1 MGGLFGVASH
11 DNCTYD
17 VFFGTDYH
25 SHLGTRR
32 GGMCFY
38 GESGFQRSI
47 HNIENSP
54 FRTKFERDMAEFE
67 GNMGIG
73 CISDMEP
80 QPVLICAKWGSFAV
94 TTVGIINNM
103 ADLTDEI
110 LQHGGHFFELSGGR
124 VNPTE
129 LAAALIAQK
138 ENIVEGIRYAQQ
150 RIEGSMT
157 ILAMTSEAIYA
168 ARDRLGRT
176 PMLIGHKEGA
186 FCASFEN
193 FVYYNLGYTD
203 YSELGPGEI
212 VRITADRVESLAP
225 PLEKCRICAFLW
237 TYYGYPNSTYE
248 GVNVEEMRYRC
259 GAILADNDAG
269 DACAGDADCIAG
281 VPDSG
286 TAHAIGYANR
296 SGLPF
301 SRPLIKYTPT
311 WPRSFMPQDQGM
323 RDRIARMK
331 LVPVDSL
338 IRGRHLLLIDDSI
351 VRGTQIRSTI
361 RYLYDHGARSV
372 HIRSACP
379 PIVYGCK
386 YLNFSR
392 SNAITELIARR
403 VIKEREGT
411 EFPPLEV
418 LDRYADPVSDDYQ
431 AMLDRMAEMLGV
443 DSVRFQTLDGLVRSI
458 GIDPDRLCTYCW
470 SGRE

>member
-1 MGGLFGVASH
+1 MGGLFGVASRT
-11 DNCTYD
+11 NCTYD

-25 SHLGTRR
+25 SHLGTKR

-38 GESGFQRSI
+38 GGESFQRAI

-54 FRTKFERDMAEFE
+54 FRTKFERDMAEFH

-80 QPVLICAKWGSFAV
+80 QPVLICAKWGSFAL
-94 TTVGIINNM
+94 TTVGIINNASEL
-103 ADLTDEI
+103 ADMI
-110 LQHGGHFFELSGGR
+110 LQDGGHFFELSGGR
-124 VNPTE
+124 INQTE
-129 LAAALIAQK
+129 LVAALIAR
-138 ENIVEGIRYAQQ
+138 EDNIVDGIRRAQDV
-150 RIEGSMT
+150 IEGSMT
-157 ILAMTSEAIYA
+157 ILALTPDAIYA

-176 PMLIGHKEGA
+176 PILIGHKEGA

-193 FVYYNLGYTD
+193 FVYFNLGYTD

-212 VRITADRVESLAP
+212 VRMTADRVEMLVKP
-225 PLEKCRICAFLW
+225 YDKCRICAFLW

-259 GAILADNDAG
+259 GEILADNDIDINVDSA
-269 DACAGDADCIAG
+269 AG

-296 SGLPF
+296 SGASF

-323 RDRIARMK
+323 RDMIAKMK
-331 LVPVDSL
+331 LVPVYSL
-338 IRGRHLLLIDDSI
+338 IRDKRLLLVDDSI
-351 VRGTQIRSTI
+351 VRGPQILGTSQ
-361 RYLYDHGARSV
+361 YLYRHGATEV

-379 PIVYGCK
+379 PIVFGCK

-392 SNAITELIARR
+392 SNALTDLITRR

-411 EFPPLEV
+411 ETPSPEILQ
-418 LDRYADPVSDDYQ
+418 RYTDASTEEYK
-431 AMLDRMAEMLGV
+431 AMEKRIAEMLGV
-443 DSVRFQTLDGLVRSI
+443 DSVRFQTLEGVKRSI

-470 SGRE
+470 SGQE